1 MYLGKKVKSYEY
13 KQYEK
18 TVLSILPND
27 FIVPKGKLKLN
38 IKVGVSSPLADVD
51 NILKPF
57 IDCLQLK
64 YNFNDKMIYKLIVE
78 KDNVP
83 KGSEFIKFSL
93 KEKV

>member
-1 MYLGKKVKSYEY
+1 
-13 KQYEK
+13 
-18 TVLSILPND
+18 
-27 FIVPKGKLKLN
+27 
-38 IKVGVSSPLADVD
+38 LADVD